1 MRAVIPRDCHPG
13 RTISAFMRVCDALWR
28 EPGSIYPRAP
38 ERGKPGSRLSQ
49 PAAARPGWQSSGF
62 CD

>member
-13 RTISAFMRVCDALWR
+13 RAKR